1 MYRQKTNFSREL
13 LALFFNNLYFYINDL
28 KIPAFCRYYLITLNF
43 ICMKKNFFKTAILSL
58 VLACGVN
65 IANAQ
70 MGQMPSPDEMAKMQ
84 ADQMKQTVN
93 LNDDQYNKVLV
104 VYKESGEKMRKM
116 FEGGGQPDF
125 SKFGEI
131 QEDQNKKFKEIL
143 TDEQYKKWDEYQQQM
158 RQNMGGGFGGGF

>member
-1 MYRQKTNFSREL
+1 MKM
-13 LALFFNNLYFYINDL
+13 NL
-28 KIPAFCRYYLITLNF
+28 
-43 ICMKKNFFKTAILSL
+43 FKTAIMSL
-58 VLACGVN
+58 MLVFGVSA
-65 IANAQ
+65 ANAQ
-70 MGQMPSPDEMAKMQ
+70 MGQMPSPEEMAKMQ

-131 QEDQNKKFKEIL
+131 QEEQNKKFKEIL
-143 TDEQYKKWDEYQQQM
+143 TDEQYKKWDEYQQEM
-158 RQNMGGGFGGGF
+158 RKNMGGFGGGGF

>member
-1 MYRQKTNFSREL
+1 MKMI
-13 LALFFNNLYFYINDL
+13 FF
-28 KIPAFCRYYLITLNF
+28 R
-43 ICMKKNFFKTAILSL
+43 TAIMSL
-58 VLACGVN
+58 MLVFGVSA
-65 IANAQ
+65 ANAQ
-70 MGQMPSPDEMAKMQ
+70 MGQMPSPEEMAKMQ

-131 QEDQNKKFKEIL
+131 QEEQNKKFKEIL
-143 TDEQYKKWDEYQQQM
+143 TDEQYKKWDEHQQEM
-158 RQNMGGGFGGGF
+158 RKNMGGFGGGGF